1 MNPGDTSRSA
11 PGGARDRRR
20 LRPIGLGALD
30 GKELGPILIST
41 LGEGGS
47 RAINFVFYIIVAR
60 ALTPS
65 GFGEVRY
72 SIALALIAS
81 GVSLLLATAANRELG
96 AARGD
101 PKVTGELLGSALVL
115 GVLLWL
121 ASSGLCLAASA
132 AGLTGSARPVGLV
145 AAVTGVTIFQFYY
158 QVARGL
164 DAAGRAAITYL
175 AGAIASLAGF
185 LLLWALVEPTPTMTL
200 VVFGAAGILP
210 VAIAELARPV
220 IPRAQLAVRR
230 EGLRLLWLT
239 GGPLLAAGI
248 GYLVWNSADQI
259 WVETQLGT
267 REIGLYSASRNLA
280 AVLVVIPSGVVGVL
294 LPRMAELVANGQ
306 EGQASRLLVR
316 VATGTTAATAA
327 IALILVLAR
336 RPLLSALYGSEYE
349 PASAALAGL
358 CVASV
363 LYAGFIVFATSAVGW
378 GRPRVYALG
387 IGAAAVTELVVLAI
401 TDSDRSSTA
410 AWAYAGSIGVGLA
423 VIGAWVSFRPLGG
436 RQPDAPSARS
446 G

>member
-1 MNPGDTSRSA
+1 V
-11 PGGARDRRR
+11 
-20 LRPIGLGALD
+20 LE

-41 LGEGGS
+41 LGEGGA
-47 RAINFVFYIIVAR
+47 RAINFVFYIVVAR

-81 GVSLLLATAANRELG
+81 GVSLLFATAANRELG

-101 PKVTGELLGSALVL
+101 PKLTGELLGSALVACA
-115 GVLLWL
+115 LLWL
-121 ASSGLCLAASA
+121 VSSGLCLAASA
-132 AGLTGSARPVGLV
+132 VGLTGSARPVGLL
-145 AAVTGVTIFQFYY
+145 AAVTGMTIFQFYY

-164 DAAGRAAITYL
+164 DAARRAAVTYL
-175 AGAIASLAGF
+175 AGAIASLAAF
-185 LLLWALVEPTPTMTL
+185 LLLWALVEPSPTMTL
-200 VVFGAAGILP
+200 VVFGGASILP
-210 VAIAELARPV
+210 IAVAELARPV

-230 EGLRLLWLT
+230 EALGLLWLT

-280 AVLVVIPSGVVGVL
+280 AMLVVIPSGVVGVL
-294 LPRMAELVANGQ
+294 LPRMAELVAGGR
-306 EGQASRLLVR
+306 EEQARRLLAR
-316 VATGTTAATAA
+316 VAAGTTAATGA
-327 IALILVLAR
+327 IALALVIAR
-336 RPLLSALYGSEYE
+336 RPLLSTLYGPEYE
-349 PASAALAGL
+349 PASAALIGL

-363 LYAGFIVFATSAVGW
+363 LYAGFIVLATSAVGW
-378 GRPRVYALG
+378 GRARVYALG
-387 IGAAAVTELVVLAI
+387 IGAAAVTELVVLAS

-410 AWAYAGSIGVGLA
+410 AWAYAGSIGLGLC
-423 VIGAWVSFRPLGG
+423 VIVAWVRFRPLGG
-436 RQPDAPSARS
+436 KEPDVPSGPS